1 MSATTRQGA
10 GFRVEKTRSHA
21 TIALS
26 NGDTVPGCFFLAGSS
41 VHSLE
46 PERVGE
52 LLNAESG
59 FFPFEVHDQGA
70 LRTMLVNR
78 AHVVIVTLAGNETRQ
93 DPDYGVA
100 TRREVSIRLS
110 NGARLTGVVLVHRP
124 EGHDRLSD
132 WARHPVQFRY
142 LERDQT
148 TLIVNVAHVIEVSEV
163 PQS

>member
-1 MSATTRQGA
+1 MPVTTPQGA
-10 GFRVEKTRSHA
+10 GFRVEKTRSRA

-41 VHSLE
+41 VHSLD

-59 FFPFEVHDQGA
+59 FFPFEVHERGEP
-70 LRTMLVNR
+70 RTMLVNR
-78 AHVVIVTLAGNETRQ
+78 SHVVMVTLADNETRQ

-100 TRREVSIRLS
+100 TRREVSLSLS
-110 NGARLTGVVLVHRP
+110 NGLRMTGVVLVHRP

-142 LERDQT
+142 LERDQA

-163 PQS
+163 PRS

>member
-1 MSATTRQGA
+1 MPVTTPQGA

-21 TIALS
+21 VIALS

-59 FFPFEVHDQGA
+59 FFPFEVHDVGA
-70 LRTMLVNR
+70 PHTMLVNR
-78 AHVVIVTLAGNETRQ
+78 AHVVIVTLADNEARQ
-93 DPDYGVA
+93 DPDYAVA
-100 TRREVSIRLS
+100 TRRDVVIGLS
-110 NGARLTGVVLVHRP
+110 NGLRVTGVVLVHRP
-124 EGHDRLSD
+124 HGHDRLSD
-132 WARHPVQFRY
+132 WARHPMQFRY
-142 LERDQT
+142 LERDQA

-163 PQS
+163 TQS